1 MAAFSIS
8 EAESPLPLQPGASP
22 RSLDASNCRDWEE
35 VSCALLEDGFILT
48 ALELHT
54 ELLECGR
61 EVSTLKDYFSNP
73 GNFEHAIPQP
83 PSSSE
88 LLCTLEMWAWPEI
101 IPSDPGFLAAPLF
114 PLPLC
119 PPPPSSSLFSST
131 CMEGDVGV
139 CTCTQ
144 QMPGGVCEPQLH
156 PPTFSLAV
164 RTSSLS
170 TFDSIELGRYS
181 DDGNKETED
190 RVAGTRRRTPRVTG
204 PPLHAQTP
212 PSSHEE
218 RVGSGH
224 ETTSSTPSNN

>member
-1 MAAFSIS
+1 MATFSIS

-101 IPSDPGFLAAPLF
+101 LPSDPGF
-114 PLPLC
+114 
-119 PPPPSSSLFSST
+119 SSLFSVPLFPRFFVLLLFFPLPFHAPLLFHLHGRE
-131 CMEGDVGV
+131 CVCVHACVGV
-139 CTCTQ
+139 YMYTAN
-144 QMPGGVCEPQLH
+144 MPGGVWTTST
-156 PPTFSLAV
+156 PTFSLAV

-170 TFDSIELGRYS
+170 TFDSFELGRYS

-190 RVAGTRRRTPRVTG
+190 RVAGTR
-204 PPLHAQTP
+204 
-212 PSSHEE
+212 
-218 RVGSGH
+218 
-224 ETTSSTPSNN
+224 STPE

>member
-101 IPSDPGFLAAPLF
+101 IP
-114 PLPLC
+114 
-119 PPPPSSSLFSST
+119 
-131 CMEGDVGV
+131 
-139 CTCTQ
+139 
-144 QMPGGVCEPQLH
+144 
-156 PPTFSLAV
+156 
-164 RTSSLS
+164 
-170 TFDSIELGRYS
+170 
-181 DDGNKETED
+181 
-190 RVAGTRRRTPRVTG
+190 VT
-204 PPLHAQTP
+204 LDF
-212 PSSHEE
+212 
-218 RVGSGH
+218 
-224 ETTSSTPSNN
+224 

>member
-8 EAESPLPLQPGASP
+8 EAESPLPLQPDASP

-119 PPPPSSSLFSST
+119 PPSPSSSSSLPHAWKGMWV
-131 CMEGDVGV
+131 CAHVHSKCLGV
-139 CTCTQ
+139 CVNHNYT
-144 QMPGGVCEPQLH
+144 H
-156 PPTFSLAV
+156 PPSLLQFVPLVCQPLTLLNWADTQMMV
-164 RTSSLS
+164 
-170 TFDSIELGRYS
+170 
-181 DDGNKETED
+181 
-190 RVAGTRRRTPRVTG
+190 TRRQKTGLQVRGGG
-204 PPLHAQTP
+204 PP
-212 PSSHEE
+212 E
-218 RVGSGH
+218 
-224 ETTSSTPSNN
+224 